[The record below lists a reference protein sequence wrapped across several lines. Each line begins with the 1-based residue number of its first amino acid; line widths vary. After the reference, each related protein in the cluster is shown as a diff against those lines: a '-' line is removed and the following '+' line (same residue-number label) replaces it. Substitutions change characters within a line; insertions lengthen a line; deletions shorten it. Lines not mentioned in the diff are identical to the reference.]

1 MRFKTLLPWIVL
13 QRMITLTHMSAS
25 FSPAW
30 EELMILH
37 LSYPTPVSVSQ
48 SGERGKLCWHEI
60 NLGRIWG
67 ITTQLICVCVW
78 VCVSALFC
86 QNWRLTDTQEKRLKL
101 KETIQPHLDERDDQ
115 GDWVS
120 LKNSYLF
127 CLENLIL
134 CHQMVLI
141 TTWELR
147 LFYCFV
153 WQPYF
158 GPI

>member
-67 ITTQLICVCVW
+67 ITTQLICVCVS
-78 VCVSALFC
+78 VCQRSLLPK
-86 QNWRLTDTQEKRLKL
+86 LTADWHTGEEAEIKGNYSS
-101 KETIQPHLDERDDQ
+101 HLDERDDQ

-120 LKNSYLF
+120 LRNSYLF

-134 CHQMVLI
+134 SHQMVLI

-147 LFYCFV
+147 LLYCFV
-153 WQPYF
+153 WHPYF